1 MSLDIGSYQR
11 SDKCTTIHIGDIII
25 GTATIITDIVID
37 ILMIATVI
45 IITEIYTSGD
55 LMVAAGGNL

>member
-11 SDKCTTIHIGDIII
+11 SDKCTTIHIGENHI
-25 GTATIITDIVID
+25 GVDIITDIAID
-37 ILMIATVI
+37 IRMIAIVI
-45 IITEIYTSGD
+45 TTETHIAGD